1 MNDARHTILV
11 WIFSANFFV
20 LPIALYSP
28 STSIL
33 WIEYTNSIFKQ
44 KRLFGHQLAFFYGSL
59 SGTHPLPEVY
69 HIFRRFRLPRKGN
82 AHAMK
87 EYLDVL
93 EAIYQHGDSRTDRTG
108 TGTRSIFSPG
118 EMRFLFED
126 GFPLVTTKRM
136 AWKSIVWELLF
147 FIRGETN
154 NSWLTDRN
162 VTIWN
167 EWAKSDGSLGPIY
180 GHQWR
185 KWPSSAGS
193 VDQLQWVI
201 DEICTNPQSRR
212 LVVSAW
218 NPSDIP
224 SMALPPCHMM
234 FQFYC
239 HGSNDLSMKVIQR
252 SADMFLGIPFNIA
265 SYGLLLAIIAQITKR
280 QPHSLVF
287 SIGDAHIYA
296 DHMTQVEKQ
305 LSRTP
310 LVRPALKMPAFSSLS
325 QVGELTPDDF
335 FLANLQYHPA
345 LLGKVSV

>member
-1 MNDARHTILV
+1 
-11 WIFSANFFV
+11 
-20 LPIALYSP
+20 
-28 STSIL
+28 
-33 WIEYTNSIFKQ
+33 
-44 KRLFGHQLAFFYGSL
+44 
-59 SGTHPLPEVY
+59 
-69 HIFRRFRLPRKGN
+69 
-82 AHAMK
+82 MK

-93 EAIYQHGDSRTDRTG
+93 EVIYQHGDDRTDRTG

-118 EMRFLFED
+118 ELRFLFED

-154 NSWLTDRN
+154 NNWLKERN

-167 EWAKSDGSLGPIY
+167 EWAKPDGSLGPIY

-185 KWPSSAGS
+185 HWPSSAGS

-201 DEICTNPQSRR
+201 DEIRTNPQSRR

-239 HGSNDLSMKVIQR
+239 HGSNDLSMKVTQR

-265 SYGLLLAIIAQITKR
+265 SYALLLAIIAQITER
-280 QPHSLVF
+280 QSHSLVF
-287 SIGDAHIYA
+287 SLGDAHIYA
-296 DHMTQVEKQ
+296 DHMPQVEKQ

-310 LVRPALKMPAFSSLS
+310 FIRPALKMPAFSTLAE
-325 QVGELTPDDF
+325 VGDLTPDDF
-335 FLANLQYHPA
+335 ILVNHNYHPA